1 MSDYVNEHVE
11 SCSKWNFNL
20 TSYYLT
26 EFYGLLTQLDNFLT
40 ICLEKMTIFEWKT
53 AQFAKFCV
61 KITIFDKKLTTPR
74 IIA

>member
-26 EFYGLLTQLDNFLT
+26 EFYGLLTQFDNFLT
-40 ICLEKMTIFEWKT
+40 ICLEKNDHFR
-53 AQFAKFCV
+53 V
-61 KITIFDKKLTTPR
+61 KNCPICEILRENYYFR
-74 IIA
+74 